1 MFRAQK
7 KKTGQYSAQHAAL
20 GGRTLKCGQ
29 SRFFVG
35 YKKHT
40 FRLWLRC
47 YQRGVLLVPL
57 VSWVAPANYGEG
69 GFLRPSVIHCHRR
82 WQWYPHLIVADMGY
96 IEAGT
101 KADLRQSRQITVVTR
116 LKENMLLVAPFES
129 PERAVCRQGQRL
141 EWLGYEAADQLHWF
155 GVVDPESLCG
165 RCWEASQC
173 ARQFSYPP
181 AAHET
186 LLGLLPMNTRASQR
200 LLQQVRPWIEPAQSY
215 EKNQLGLSE
224 VFFNSLRL
232 AWAMSLLADAAV
244 LLRARVLLDTP
255 VAELPMFELTPRQLV
270 LDLPV

>member
-7 KKTGQYSAQHAAL
+7 KKTGQYSAHRAAL

-40 FRLWLRC
+40 FRLWLRS

-82 WQWYPHLIVADMGY
+82 WQCYPHLIVADMGY

-101 KADLRQSRQITVVTR
+101 KADLRQSWQIAVVTR
-116 LKENMLLVAPFES
+116 LKENMRLVAPFES
-129 PERAVCRQGQRL
+129 PEQAVCEQGQRL

-155 GVVDPESLCG
+155 GVADPEPLCC
-165 RCWEASQC
+165 RCWEASRC
-173 ARQFSYPP
+173 PRQFSYPP

-200 LLQQVRPWIEPAQSY
+200 LLQQARPWIEPAQSY

-224 VFFNSLRL
+224 VFLNSLRL
-232 AWAMSLLADAAV
+232 TWDMSLLADAAV
-244 LLRARVLLDTP
+244 LLRARVLLDSP
-255 VAELPMFELTPRQLV
+255 MAELPMFELTPRQLV